1 MTGCRAYPRRVSDDL
16 APPPPWFPAASP
28 PPPSLLE
35 ADVDH
40 VALSDRPDPLDCG
53 FVLAA
58 GLLAPLPAKV
68 RLPHEDD
75 DTDDD
80 DAVRD

>member
-1 MTGCRAYPRRVSDDL
+1 V
-16 APPPPWFPAASP
+16 PA
-28 PPPSLLE
+28 PPSLLE

-40 VALSDRPDPLDCG
+40 VALSDRPDPLDGG

-58 GLLAPLPAKV
+58 GLLAPLPSKV

-75 DTDDD
+75 EDAADDE
-80 DAVRD
+80 DAVRG